1 MRSLVF
7 FLPCI
12 VLGLISCSPKEDEE
26 IDYDQMVMLEEE
38 EEWTSSRPEK
48 MLAGDVS
55 PEPQEVVV
63 TEGSEIR

>member
-1 MRSLVF
+1 MRSLAF

-12 VLGLISCSPKEDEE
+12 VFGLISCSPKEEEE

-38 EEWTSSRPEK
+38 EEWTSSQPEK

-55 PEPQEVVV
+55 PDPQEVVV
-63 TEGSEIR
+63 TEGSEFR